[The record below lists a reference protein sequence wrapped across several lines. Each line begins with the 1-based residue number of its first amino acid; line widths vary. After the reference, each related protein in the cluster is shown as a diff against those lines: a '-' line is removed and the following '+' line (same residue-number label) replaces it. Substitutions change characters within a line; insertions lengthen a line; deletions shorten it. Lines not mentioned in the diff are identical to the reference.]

1 MNRKGQY
8 LAIEAVM
15 TLGIGL
21 SIAIGTISLFTDY
34 RDNVLE
40 TGESKQVNAIQS
52 EIISS
57 VQTLEESDNGYT
69 TIELPERVGGSD
81 YKIAFQDGLK
91 VATGDDTYTSE
102 LNNLERRYSF
112 TGTADGGSVTIFK
125 NEENITLEAG

>member
-1 MNRKGQY
+1 MSRKGQY

-52 EIISS
+52 EIISG
-57 VQTLEESDNGYT
+57 VQNLEEADQGYT
-69 TIELPERVGGSD
+69 TIELPEKVGGSD
-81 YKIAFQDGLK
+81 YRIAFQNGLK
-91 VATGDDTYTSE
+91 VATGDETYTTE
-102 LNNLERRYSF
+102 LNNLERRYKF

-125 NEENITLEAG
+125 RQNNITMEAG